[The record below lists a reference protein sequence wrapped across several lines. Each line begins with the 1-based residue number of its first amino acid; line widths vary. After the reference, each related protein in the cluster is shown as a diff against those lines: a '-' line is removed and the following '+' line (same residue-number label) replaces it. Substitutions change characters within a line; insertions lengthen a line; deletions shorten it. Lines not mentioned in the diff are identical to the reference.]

1 MKIYDSDRLM
11 REFYTS
17 THYDPLA
24 DRPADNVKY
33 AIEFMI
39 ERLGDDMT
47 LLARCARELSENVRD
62 RDGLSDET
70 EITLDHVHEI
80 LKED

>member
-17 THYDPLA
+17 AHYDPLA
-24 DRPADNVKY
+24 DTAAENVKY

-39 ERLGDDMT
+39 ERLGDDMI
-47 LLARCARELSENVRD
+47 LLARCARELSEDIFD
-62 RDGLSDET
+62 RDGLSNET
-70 EITLDHVHEI
+70 EITLDLVHDI
-80 LKED
+80 LKEY